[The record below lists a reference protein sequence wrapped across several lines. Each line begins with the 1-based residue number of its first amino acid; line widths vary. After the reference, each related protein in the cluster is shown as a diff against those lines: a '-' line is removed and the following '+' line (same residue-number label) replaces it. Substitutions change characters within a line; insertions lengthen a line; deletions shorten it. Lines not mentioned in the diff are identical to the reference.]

1 MESALSGSG
10 ATLYDHRINQYLWSD
25 VMDDFKTN
33 ACKDVTASVSR
44 DFEPIRIER
53 QLLARAFDLL
63 CETQSHATAV
73 NCNENPRVQVQP
85 TTSNVGQRRIA

>member
-1 MESALSGSG
+1 
-10 ATLYDHRINQYLWSD
+10 
-25 VMDDFKTN
+25 MDDFKTN

-63 CETQSHATAV
+63 CEIQPQEMAA
-73 NCNENPRVQVQP
+73 NCNENPRVQGQP
-85 TTSNVGQRRIA
+85 TTPNVGQRRIA